1 MNYDTFSPDYKV
13 VENVSKKGTIMVE
26 CKECGDLVHDIVN
39 DMCLMCNVLED
50 NARYLDTNVE
60 LGYSETS

>member
-1 MNYDTFSPDYKV
+1 MCSLCLET
-13 VENVSKKGTIMVE
+13 NVTLINNICQVVE

>member
-1 MNYDTFSPDYKV
+1 MIN
-13 VENVSKKGTIMVE
+13 